1 MELEELSVGD
11 WVYNEHHKKNI
22 QITPYDFFTHG
33 HDEDGVQYLSIAP
46 KQTSGRDLQGVPI
59 TKEILEKNGF
69 IEIEE
74 DIYKCC
80 VGEVYIEICIY
91 KPMFIYIG
99 ARVITPDEVYDAD
112 ISSTAKANGG
122 DFFVHDLQ
130 HALRLCGINKK
141 IIL

>member
-1 MELEELSVGD
+1 MIIEELSVGD
-11 WVYNEHHKKNI
+11 WVYSSFCEQPCNVTHIAKTEHEYGIVGVTNVVGLKDVASL
-22 QITPYDFFTHG
+22 TPIP
-33 HDEDGVQYLSIAP
+33 L
-46 KQTSGRDLQGVPI
+46 

-80 VGEVYIEICIY
+80 VGEVYIEIGIY

-99 ARVITPDEVYDAD
+99 ARVITPEEVYDTD
-112 ISSTAKANGG
+112 ISSTTKANGG

-130 HALRLCGINKK
+130 HALRLCGIDKK
-141 IIL
+141 IKL

>member
-1 MELEELSVGD
+1 MDIQELSVGD
-11 WVYNEHHKKNI
+11 LVYNEHHKKNI

-33 HDEDGVQYLSIAP
+33 HDEEGVQYLSVAP
-46 KQTSGRDLQGVPI
+46 KQTSGRDLRGVPI

-80 VGEVYIEICIY
+80 VGEVYIEIGIY

-99 ARVITPDEVYDAD
+99 ARVITPDEVYGTD
-112 ISSTAKANGG
+112 ISSTTKADGG

-130 HALRLCGINKK
+130 HALRLCGIDKK
-141 IIL
+141 IKL

>member
-1 MELEELSVGD
+1 MRAEELSLGD
-11 WVYNEHHKKNI
+11 WVYSSFCEQPCRVTHIALSEHE
-22 QITPYDFFTHG
+22 YCSV
-33 HDEDGVQYLSIAP
+33 GVSNVLGLKDIASLIP
-46 KQTSGRDLQGVPI
+46 IPLTS
-59 TKEILEKNGF
+59 EILEKNGF

-80 VGEVYIEICIY
+80 VGEVYIEIGIY

-99 ARVITPDEVYDAD
+99 ARVITPEEVYDTG

-130 HALRLCGINKK
+130 HALRLCGIDKK
-141 IIL
+141 IKL